1 MSGAQA
7 LLGFLGPDKHLERL
21 IVEHRVRSIDWIFEW
36 LSRVG
41 TLGLVWVAL
50 ALALAFLWRRPWL
63 VATVVVAVVG
73 ADLLATA
80 LKLLIP
86 RHRPRVHQ
94 LVVGPTDHSFPSG
107 HSATSFAG
115 ATVLAAA
122 APRLRAPLFVLAAAI
137 AFSRVYVG
145 VHWPLDVAGGALL
158 GVLVGLA
165 CLRVLPRRAAT
176 RRR

>member
-1 MSGAQA
+1 M
-7 LLGFLGPDKHLERL
+7 
-21 IVEHRVRSIDWIFEW
+21 IEHRVRSLDWIFEG
-36 LSRVG
+36 LSHIG

-50 ALALAFLWRRPWL
+50 ALVLAVLWRRPWL
-63 VATVVVAVVG
+63 VATVVVALVA
-73 ADLLATA
+73 ADLLATL

-107 HSATSFAG
+107 HSATSFAC

-122 APRLRAPLFVLAAAI
+122 APRLRMPLFALAAAI

-145 VHWPLDVAGGALL
+145 VHWPLDVVAGALL

-165 CLRVLPRRAAT
+165 VLRALPRLAAT
-176 RRR
+176 RPR